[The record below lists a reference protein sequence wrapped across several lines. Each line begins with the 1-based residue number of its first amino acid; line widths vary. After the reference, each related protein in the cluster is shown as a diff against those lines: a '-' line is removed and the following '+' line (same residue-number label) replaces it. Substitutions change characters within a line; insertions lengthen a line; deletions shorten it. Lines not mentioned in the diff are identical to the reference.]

1 MRHQLLAIFAAL
13 ALAACEQGREGDRC
27 NPDLSHDECN
37 AGLSCQQPANC
48 PENYCC
54 PVDGESS
61 NPFCQ
66 PGCNG
71 GDIAICKATDAC
83 ADAPSE

>member
-1 MRHQLLAIFAAL
+1 MKQIALVIALLVL
-13 ALAACEQGREGDRC
+13 GCEQGREGDRC
-27 NPDLSHDECN
+27 NPNLSHDECGS
-37 AGLSCQQPANC
+37 GLSCEQPENC

-54 PVDGESS
+54 PTSGTSA

-71 GDIAICKATDAC
+71 GAEAICAATGCDAG
-83 ADAPSE
+83 AE